1 LKLGKAM
8 MEAYDGAIY
17 PVDLLATGML
27 KRSISTISG
36 FKTLVKSSNMV
47 CARTILRTQLDS
59 ALRFYA
65 VFIVENP
72 HDFSHK
78 VLGGE
83 QINRMKDAKG
93 KQLRD
98 AYLVKKLSKEYPW
111 LSTVY
116 HNLSGYVHFSN
127 SHIFSS
133 VENVGHSDNSIQF
146 AIKDTDTK
154 YPEFSWLE
162 VIDCFNETTDIF
174 INYLMGW
181 IITKDNPKIVEE
193 LKKERAKGESA
204 I

>member
-1 LKLGKAM
+1 